1 MVTSPA
7 TLISTQNSEAFSN
20 AEDCSKHEHHATAG
34 TKAHWAMT
42 YLGGDWILNST
53 FGVAFAYFA
62 SRTHF
67 GREVYSKHVTDM
79 FTSVAKPF
87 IKTPETL
94 SKVVGGATDFLN
106 IMFGGTVINPLL
118 THLEKHEN
126 KKAIS
131 KKFDELIYGKERVA
145 NDPKFQQAYD
155 EIDHQAK
162 KDTKSA
168 WAARFIALAP
178 LIAAS
183 STPQV
188 NEFFKSNQIP
198 LLKYINF
205 DNISKFT
212 RTTAEKIGIH
222 PQKMIAET
230 HLNSQSGK
238 VTNNWQ
244 ALHDLIGFDFGYTI
258 YYALIHSAAFTAA
271 AKIFETNHEKNVERR
286 AEEAAHRVN
295 ATSAL
300 SEEFQPAQSATTAA
314 VENAEKPSTSVSNI
328 TEHARTVAVESTAQL
343 A

>member
-1 MVTSPA
+1 MVAPIA
-7 TLISTQNSEAFSN
+7 NTQNIEAFAQS
-20 AEDCSKHEHHATAG
+20 EDCSKHEHHSTAG

-42 YLGGDWILNST
+42 YLGGDWILNSS
-53 FGVAFAYFA
+53 FGVAFAYVA

-67 GREVYSKHVTDM
+67 GQKHYSKPITEF
-79 FTSVAKPF
+79 FTYLAKPL
-87 IKTPETL
+87 IKNEQTL
-94 SKVVGGATDFLN
+94 EKVVGGGTSFMN

-118 THLEKHEN
+118 TRLEKHEN

-131 KKFDELIYGKERVA
+131 KKFDELIYGKERVE

-162 KDTKSA
+162 KDDKSA

-183 STPQV
+183 STPKV
-188 NEFFKSNQIP
+188 NEFFKSNQLP

-212 RTTAEKIGIH
+212 RTTAEKIGIR
-222 PQKMIAET
+222 PAKMMAET
-230 HLNSQSGK
+230 HLNTHTGQ

-271 AKIFETNHEKNVERR
+271 AKIFETNHERKLERS
-286 AEEAAHRVN
+286 AEKAAERVN
-295 ATSAL
+295 ATPAL
-300 SEEFQPAQSATTAA
+300 SEESQPSQPSSTNIVAETK
-314 VENAEKPSTSVSNI
+314 AEKPSTSISNV
-328 TEHARTVAVESTAQL
+328 TEHARAVAAEHTVQL